1 MIRNFLI
8 TCYRWIESFFDLV
21 KAREELLFLFS
32 WDIHSTWFYFMRLGL
47 FYSKTLVLIFLSGC
61 TSLQNTW
68 FCFLNVRRSD
78 HCFSGLTLSRR
89 LVGIYLIYLNFRF
102 FLFNFLSLC
111 FQNFL
116 LETSFLKVYRI

>member
-8 TCYRWIESFFDLV
+8 TCYRGIESFFDLV

-47 FYSKTLVLIFLSGC
+47 FYCETLVLIFLSGC
-61 TSLQNTW
+61 TSLQDTR